1 MGVDNPNL
9 GRSVLC
15 CIEAKFSKVKY
26 FQKGFEIDK
35 VDTLLHRSKLSFRI
49 FTHNLGEQI
58 QKDFAILRYNF
69 NCTYRKLTQRKR
81 ENMRKHIFVD
91 RNRRS
96 RFSPKTETVCH
107 RATLKGPLSDVPA
120 KYLKEV

>member
-1 MGVDNPNL
+1 MISVGCGAGGAGCEGWEGSEGSRELGVDNPNL

-15 CIEAKFSKVKY
+15 YIEAKFSEVKY

-58 QKDFAILRYNF
+58 QKDFAILR
-69 NCTYRKLTQRKR
+69 
-81 ENMRKHIFVD
+81 
-91 RNRRS
+91 
-96 RFSPKTETVCH
+96 
-107 RATLKGPLSDVPA
+107 
-120 KYLKEV
+120 